1 MVKIGA
7 QAMLVLHQDEFPN
20 SIGHVLIK
28 PPLSDY
34 QSFKPTGNWFG
45 HWFKQTVHQLPN
57 QAKSIKGGK
66 HPELSNYS
74 ADFGSL

>member
-1 MVKIGA
+1 MHCMVKIGA

-34 QSFKPTGNWFG
+34 QSSKPKLVIGLVTGLSKLYTSNVHKRRKTSRVFK
-45 HWFKQTVHQLPN
+45 
-57 QAKSIKGGK
+57 S
-66 HPELSNYS
+66 
-74 ADFGSL
+74 